1 MHDLWQT
8 RPRTRVSSS
17 SMVACPLGCWGALA
31 CLLVGSVRKPR
42 RLRRGE
48 TGGDGR

>member
-1 MHDLWQT
+1 MHNLWQA

-17 SMVACPLGCWGALA
+17 SMFACPLVCWGALA
-31 CLLVGSVRKPR
+31 LCWLLWKPR
-42 RLRRGE
+42 RLRRGG